1 MQSSVET
8 VTAPTKAPPLPS
20 MVIPRLFYF
29 CYFAG
34 MASLMPFLALY
45 YRQLGLAEGQIG
57 LLTGIPPL
65 LGLVAAPLWGALA
78 DVTQQHR
85 RLLSITLMGAASAVA
100 LLSQVTALPWLIT
113 AVILYAFC
121 NAPIIPLVDN
131 AVLLLLGE
139 RKAEYGR
146 QRLWGALGWGVMAT
160 IFGAL
165 IERTGLTWGFV
176 GCLLF
181 LLSCLYAAQKLSIQS
196 TALGQ
201 PFWQGMRF
209 FVTRWPWLVFLITI
223 FMNGVAAGVG
233 NNFLFL
239 YLDQLHASKTLMGL
253 SLLVAT
259 ASEVPIFF
267 FGDRLL
273 QRWGARGLLL
283 LALGANMV
291 RMVSYALMPV
301 AWLVLPIN
309 LLHGFTFS
317 AMWMASIS
325 YANRA
330 APPGLGAT
338 AQGLLSGISMSLAGA
353 IGALLGGLFYETV
366 GPAAM
371 FGWSGVCVLA
381 GLLFFAVAGRRA
393 RDLQQITATTRQ
405 AYAPAA
411 HPDH

>member
-1 MQSSVET
+1 MQSSAEAG
-8 VTAPTKAPPLPS
+8 TASAKTAAFPS
-20 MVIPRLFYF
+20 MVVPRFFYF
-29 CYFAG
+29 CYFAA

-45 YRQLGLAEGQIG
+45 YRQIGLAEGQIG

-65 LGLVAAPLWGALA
+65 LGLIAAPLWGGLA
-78 DVTQQHR
+78 DATQQHR
-85 RLLSITLMGAASAVA
+85 RLLTITVLGAMGAVA
-100 LLSQVTALPWLIT
+100 LLSQVTTLPWLIA

-131 AVLLLLGE
+131 SVLLLLGE
-139 RKAEYGR
+139 RKTEYGK
-146 QRLWGALGWGVMAT
+146 QRLWGALGWGLTAT
-160 IFGAL
+160 LFGAL
-165 IERTGLTWGFV
+165 IERTGLTWSFV
-176 GCLLF
+176 GALVMMGC
-181 LLSCLYAAQKLSIQS
+181 CLYAAQKLAVQS
-196 TALGQ
+196 VSLGQ

-209 FVTRWPWLVFLITI
+209 FVTRWPWVVFLITI
-223 FMNGVAAGVG
+223 FMNGVASGVG

-267 FGDRLL
+267 FGNQLL
-273 QRWGARGLLL
+273 ERWGARGLLL
-283 LALGANMV
+283 LALGANV
-291 RMVSYALMPV
+291 LRMFSYALMPA
-301 AWLVLPIN
+301 AWFVLPIH

-330 APPGLGAT
+330 APPGMGAT

-353 IGALLGGLFYETV
+353 IGALVGGQLYETV

-371 FGWSGVCVLA
+371 FGWSGVSVLI

-393 RDLQQITATTRQ
+393 RDLQQITTTRQ
-405 AYAPAA
+405 SYAPAP

>member
-1 MQSSVET
+1 MQSSAET
-8 VTAPTKAPPLPS
+8 VAVQAKAPPLPS
-20 MVIPRLFYF
+20 MMIPRFFYF
-29 CYFAG
+29 CYFAA

-45 YRQLGLAEGQIG
+45 YRQIGLTEVQIG

-65 LGLVAAPLWGALA
+65 LGLVAAPLWGGLA
-78 DVTQQHR
+78 DVSQQHR
-85 RLLSITLMGAASAVA
+85 RLVTITVVGAMIAVA

-131 AVLLLLGE
+131 SVLLLLGE
-139 RKAEYGR
+139 RKSEYGK
-146 QRLWGALGWGVMAT
+146 QRLWGAVGWGVMAT
-160 IFGAL
+160 IVGAL
-165 IERTGLTWGFV
+165 IERTSLTWGFV
-176 GCLLF
+176 GSLF
-181 LLSCLYAAQKLSIQS
+181 FMGCCLYAAQKLAVQS
-196 TALGQ
+196 VSLGQ

-209 FVTRWPWLVFLITI
+209 FVTQWPWLVFLITI
-223 FMNGVAAGVG
+223 FMNGVASGVG

-239 YLDQLHASKTLMGL
+239 YLDQMAASKTLMGL

-283 LALGANMV
+283 LALGANV
-291 RMVSYALMPV
+291 LRMFSYALMPA
-301 AWLVLPIN
+301 AWFVLPIHI
-309 LLHGFTFS
+309 LHGLTFS

-330 APPGLGAT
+330 APPGMGAT

-353 IGALLGGLFYETV
+353 IGALVGGQLYERV

-371 FGWSGVCVLA
+371 FGWSGVCVLV

-393 RDLQQITATTRQ
+393 RDLQQATPTPQ
-405 AYAPAA
+405 SFAPVS